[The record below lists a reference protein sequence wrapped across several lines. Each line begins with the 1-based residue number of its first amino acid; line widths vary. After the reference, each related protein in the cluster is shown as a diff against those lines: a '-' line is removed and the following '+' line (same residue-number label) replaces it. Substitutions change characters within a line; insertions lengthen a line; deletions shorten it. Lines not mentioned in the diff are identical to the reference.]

1 MSEIEKKSELVSLQ
15 IEKAILTGEFTPGVR
30 LPPEREMAQRYG
42 VSRSI
47 LRESVKQLASLGL
60 VRTEA
65 QSGTYVTDYSR
76 EASLEFLVYLL
87 DNNESLDPDIFRSLL
102 EFRDMLECTAA
113 HGAAERSDASFVS
126 LMEKRLEVLKLCGN
140 DPATL
145 AQRDYEFHSA
155 VIDRTGNIAF
165 RLLFNACR
173 PVYLFY
179 AEEFYRFPGHLET
192 TLGQLTALIEAFR
205 RREGEKAA
213 EVMASALAFGRER
226 IFESLAIKTTTE
238 VI

>member
-76 EASLEFLVYLL
+76 EASLEFLVYL
-87 DNNESLDPDIFRSLL
+87 F
-102 EFRDMLECTAA
+102 
-113 HGAAERSDASFVS
+113 
-126 LMEKRLEVLKLCGN
+126 
-140 DPATL
+140 
-145 AQRDYEFHSA
+145 
-155 VIDRTGNIAF
+155 
-165 RLLFNACR
+165 
-173 PVYLFY
+173 
-179 AEEFYRFPGHLET
+179 
-192 TLGQLTALIEAFR
+192 
-205 RREGEKAA
+205 
-213 EVMASALAFGRER
+213 
-226 IFESLAIKTTTE
+226 
-238 VI
+238 